1 MKNFVFI
8 GAVLFSCCWISV
20 VSQTVSVLPGENVN
34 LLCNKHSGPPL
45 FWFRLVNRTR
55 ISCISVS
62 LSGSTRYCDEFKSG
76 SFNIW
81 SNSSTS
87 VLRINQ
93 LNVSDSGLYFCG
105 FATKQHRLFTA
116 TQLHVNGTKEFEGET
131 EIKEKTPEFKTL
143 LIIFLLCAANGLLI
157 VIIIILIIVCLVCKA
172 KKSKKA
178 DDSSRN
184 PEQSEDAACIYE
196 NCTTGVVRV
205 NTIYDS
211 YCLS

>member
-105 FATKQHRLFTA
+105 FATKQHRLFTV
-116 TQLHVNGTKEFEGET
+116 TQLHVNGTKTFYDDTEVQICFAAEGPPDNT
-131 EIKEKTPEFKTL
+131 KLITL
-143 LIIFLLCAANGLLI
+143 TLRVLNVLL
-157 VIIIILIIVCLVCKA
+157 VTIIIVLLVK
-172 KKSKKA
+172 
-178 DDSSRN
+178 
-184 PEQSEDAACIYE
+184 
-196 NCTTGVVRV
+196 V
-205 NTIYDS
+205 
-211 YCLS
+211 